1 MSGKVL
7 QSLFYEFKGRFLGK
21 MNIRKSVA
29 ARMGLSFP
37 KISKEV

>member
-1 MSGKVL
+1 MGGKVL

-21 MNIRKSVA
+21 MNIRKSMTDW
-29 ARMGLSFP
+29 MGLSFP